1 MDLIVVTHGATDSP
15 TDLCVGQ
22 SDLALSSTGFT
33 GIQKLATSWCGE
45 SPRFLFSSDLRR
57 AKQSAQVFASHLATE
72 PLFDPRLRELDL
84 GDWEGQNWSRIAIED
99 RQRYR
104 HWLDNPVIQAAPGG
118 ESFTDLLR
126 RSGAWLASL
135 LTSTDDHDTVL
146 AVMHAST
153 LRALLCHSIGLAPAR
168 TRSIA
173 ADPARAS
180 QIRHRDGQFEV
191 SYLNASRFQDD

>member
-1 MDLIVVTHGATDSP
+1 MDLIVVTHGATDNP
-15 TDLCVGQ
+15 ADLCIGQ

-33 GIQKLATSWCGE
+33 DIQKLATSWAGA

-57 AKQSAQVFASHLATE
+57 AKQSAQVFASHLAIE

-84 GDWEGQNWSRIAIED
+84 GDWQGQNWEQVTRDD

-104 HWLDNPVIQAAPGG
+104 QWLENPIIQAAPGG

-135 LTSTDDHDTVL
+135 LTSTDEHDTVL

-153 LRALLCHSIGLAPAR
+153 LRALLCHSLGLAPAR
-168 TRSIA
+168 SRNIA
-173 ADPARAS
+173 ADSARAS
-180 QIRHRDGQFEV
+180 QIRYRDGQFEV